1 MHHPCFLALK
11 TKYYFFLNREKHS
24 KRNETEKKGVKWKQF
39 IGSRYIFI
47 EVNTSSDKKAKQ
59 GE

>member
-1 MHHPCFLALK
+1 MK
-11 TKYYFFLNREKHS
+11 Q
-24 KRNETEKKGVKWKQF
+24 KKGVKWKQF

-47 EVNTSSDKKAKQ
+47 EVNTNSNKKAKQ